1 MLMNFLELVK
11 ARYSARKY
19 AGRSVEIEKLEY
31 IMECVRLA
39 PSAVNFQPW
48 RFKIVTDEP
57 TLKALQQCY
66 KREWLATAPCI
77 IVACTNH
84 EESWH
89 RRADN
94 KDHAD
99 IDIAIAVEHLCLA
112 ATEQGLGT
120 CWVCNFDAS
129 QCSTVLGLPEYIEPA
144 VLIPVGY
151 AEDEPVEKKRKMLNE
166 ILFYLKSATKLFSVL
181 LASKRPLITELA
193 DKLRLKYPLL
203 PTISPCPTMRLEA
216 IRSIIPISCR
226 RYPKS
231 V

>member
-1 MLMNFLELVK
+1 MHKGKLTNINPPRITTEP
-11 ARYSARKY
+11 
-19 AGRSVEIEKLEY
+19 KLEY

-166 ILFYLKSATKLFSVL
+166 ILF
-181 LASKRPLITELA
+181 
-193 DKLRLKYPLL
+193 
-203 PTISPCPTMRLEA
+203 
-216 IRSIIPISCR
+216 
-226 RYPKS
+226 
-231 V
+231 